1 METVREQWTDE
12 RLDDMKDQMRG
23 GFERLDADLREV
35 RTEMTKMGEGLRAE
49 MKAEFAA
56 VRAEMGANHRLQ
68 VQLSIGTIG
77 TVVLCFLGLLV
88 SHA

>member
-12 RLDDMKDQMRG
+12 RLDDMNARMAESFNRVD
-23 GFERLDADLREV
+23 EE
-35 RTEMTKMGEGLRAE
+35 LRALRSE
-49 MKAEFAA
+49 IGTEFAA

-77 TVVLCFLGLLV
+77 TVLICFLGLLL